1 MIQKSVHRLLMTGFV
16 AFISSLSLMAQH
28 KVEMLP
34 FGDMD
39 QWVDR
44 QIKESSIIGG
54 NTKNVYAIGP
64 TTVIKGDQ
72 VYKNMGGSPWATS
85 NVMAKVAGIT
95 KTNTSV
101 FPEKRGDGYCARLD
115 TRMES
120 VKVLGLVNIT
130 VLAAG
135 SVFTGSVHEPIK
147 GTKNPQKML
156 QTGIPDV
163 PGKDYPAAILLLQKR
178 WEDANGN
185 VYAKRIGTMVTY
197 YYHSTD
203 WKNNATYEIMY
214 GDITNRPEY
223 KSHMMRLQVT
233 ESYTVNSKGESVP
246 IHEVAWGDENDVP
259 THMCLQ
265 FTSSHGGAYIGS
277 PGNTLWIDNVKLVY

>member
-101 FPEKRGDGYCARLD
+101 GIPGEAGRWILRPFGYAHGEC
-115 TRMES
+115 ES
-120 VKVLGLVNIT
+120 VG
-130 VLAAG
+130 
-135 SVFTGSVHEPIK
+135 TG
-147 GTKNPQKML
+147 
-156 QTGIPDV
+156 
-163 PGKDYPAAILLLQKR
+163 
-178 WEDANGN
+178 
-185 VYAKRIGTMVTY
+185 
-197 YYHSTD
+197 
-203 WKNNATYEIMY
+203 
-214 GDITNRPEY
+214 
-223 KSHMMRLQVT
+223 
-233 ESYTVNSKGESVP
+233 
-246 IHEVAWGDENDVP
+246 
-259 THMCLQ
+259 
-265 FTSSHGGAYIGS
+265 
-277 PGNTLWIDNVKLVY
+277 

>member
-85 NVMAKVAGIT
+85 NVMAKVAGIR
-95 KTNTSV
+95 K
-101 FPEKRGDGYCARLD
+101 L
-115 TRMES
+115 
-120 VKVLGLVNIT
+120 
-130 VLAAG
+130 
-135 SVFTGSVHEPIK
+135 
-147 GTKNPQKML
+147 
-156 QTGIPDV
+156 
-163 PGKDYPAAILLLQKR
+163 ILR
-178 WEDANGN
+178 YSRRSGE
-185 VYAKRIGTMVTY
+185 M
-197 YYHSTD
+197 
-203 WKNNATYEIMY
+203 
-214 GDITNRPEY
+214 DIAPVWIR
-223 KSHMMRLQVT
+223 
-233 ESYTVNSKGESVP
+233 
-246 IHEVAWGDENDVP
+246 AWRV
-259 THMCLQ
+259 
-265 FTSSHGGAYIGS
+265 
-277 PGNTLWIDNVKLVY
+277 

>member
-85 NVMAKVAGIT
+85 NVMVL
-95 KTNTSV
+95 
-101 FPEKRGDGYCARLD
+101 RRL
-115 TRMES
+115 
-120 VKVLGLVNIT
+120 
-130 VLAAG
+130 
-135 SVFTGSVHEPIK
+135 
-147 GTKNPQKML
+147 
-156 QTGIPDV
+156 
-163 PGKDYPAAILLLQKR
+163 ILR
-178 WEDANGN
+178 YFRRSEE
-185 VYAKRIGTMVTY
+185 M
-197 YYHSTD
+197 
-203 WKNNATYEIMY
+203 
-214 GDITNRPEY
+214 DIAPVWIR
-223 KSHMMRLQVT
+223 
-233 ESYTVNSKGESVP
+233 
-246 IHEVAWGDENDVP
+246 AWRV
-259 THMCLQ
+259 
-265 FTSSHGGAYIGS
+265 
-277 PGNTLWIDNVKLVY
+277 